1 VFAALRRICD
11 KPPLWEDGVLLNLRY
26 DFNNLMAERVG
37 EHGIADAELTALR
50 PKLVAA
56 ADAIEK
62 ATLGFRKLPYDT
74 KLADEVAVLAGKIQ
88 KRCDNFVV
96 VGIGG
101 SALGNIALH
110 SALNHPEYNNLAR
123 PPRRGPRLFVPDN
136 IDPDRIAALLDTI
149 DLDNTVFN
157 VITKSGGTAET
168 MSEFLVFREALIKKL
183 GPERHV
189 EHIVITTDPQKGEL
203 REIVNHFGYAS
214 LPIPSDVGGRFS
226 VLSAVGLLSAAVT
239 GIDIHKLLKGA
250 AEMDVLCQKSKKL
263 WENPALT
270 GAALHYL
277 MDKAKGKNI
286 HVMMP
291 YSHALRDMAD
301 WFRQLWAESLGKRV
315 DRFGRKV
322 QTGQTP
328 ERALGV
334 TDQHSVMQLYIEGP
348 FDKVVTFL
356 TVDEFHA
363 TVPIPH
369 AFPDFDAVKYLGG
382 HTLNELMEAEQ
393 RATELALTQSG
404 KPNCAI
410 RIGRVNEETVGALLY
425 LLEMQTAYAG
435 ELYNINAFDQPGV
448 ELGKNYTYGL
458 MGRKGYESKR
468 REVQGADRPNA
479 KWVVNA

>member
-1 VFAALRRICD
+1 V
-11 KPPLWEDGVLLNLRY
+11 LNLRY

-37 EHGIADAELTALR
+37 EHGITDTELKMLA
-50 PKLVAA
+50 PKLEAA
-56 ADAIEK
+56 TGAIEK
-62 ATLGFRKLPYDT
+62 MQPGFRKLPYDS
-74 KLADEVAVLAGKIQ
+74 KLADQIAVLASEIQ
-88 KRCDNFVV
+88 ERCDNFVV

-110 SALNHPEYNNLAR
+110 SALNHPEYNHLVR

-136 IDPDRIAALLDTI
+136 VDPDRIAGLLDALI
-149 DLDNTVFN
+149 LDETVFN

-168 MSEFLVFREALIKKL
+168 MSEFLVFRDALIRKL
-183 GPERHV
+183 GPERHI
-189 EHIVITTDPQKGEL
+189 EHIIITTDPEKGEL
-203 REIVNHFGYAS
+203 REIVRKHGYTS
-214 LPIPSDVGGRFS
+214 LPIPPDVGGRFS

-239 GIDIHKLLKGA
+239 GIDIHKVLAGA
-250 AEMDVLCQKSKKL
+250 AAMDKLCKSSKKL
-263 WENPALT
+263 WDNPALT

-286 HVMMP
+286 QVMMP
-291 YSHALRDMAD
+291 YSHALRDVAD

-315 DRFGRKV
+315 DRAGKIV
-322 QTGQTP
+322 HTGQTP
-328 ERALGV
+328 EKAVGA

-356 TVDEFHA
+356 TVDEFNTA
-363 TVPIPH
+363 VEIPR
-369 AFPDFDAVKYLGG
+369 AFEEYDSVKYLGG
-382 HTLNELMEAEQ
+382 YTLNELINAEQ

-410 RIGRVNEETVGALLY
+410 RLKRVDEQTVGALLF

-448 ELGKNYTYGL
+448 ELGKNFTYGL
-458 MGRKGYESKR
+458 MGRKGFEAKR
-468 REVQGADRPNA
+468 KEVEQAGKPNP
-479 KWVVNA
+479 KFVVSV

>member
-1 VFAALRRICD
+1 M
-11 KPPLWEDGVLLNLRY
+11 LNLRY

-37 EHGIADAELTALR
+37 DHGVTDAELKALS
-50 PKLVAA
+50 PKLEAA
-56 ADAIEK
+56 AVAVEQNPP
-62 ATLGFRKLPYDT
+62 GFRKLPYDI
-74 KLADEVAVLAGKIQ
+74 KHADEVDALASEIAE
-88 KRCDNFVV
+88 RCDNFIV

-110 SALNHPEYNNLAR
+110 SALNHPEYNHLVR

-136 IDPDRIAALLDTI
+136 VDPDRIAALLDAV

-168 MSEFLVFREALIKKL
+168 MSEFLVFREALVKKF
-183 GPERHV
+183 GPEKAA
-189 EHIVITTDPQKGEL
+189 EHLVITTDPEKGEL
-203 REIVNHFGYAS
+203 REIVKKYGYTS
-214 LPIPSDVGGRFS
+214 LPIPPDVGGRWS

-239 GIDIHKLLKGA
+239 GIDIHALLKGA
-250 AEMDVLCQKSKKL
+250 AEMDAVCKKSKKL

-286 HVMMP
+286 QVMMP
-291 YSHALRDMAD
+291 YSHALRDVAD

-315 DRFGRKV
+315 NRAGKIV
-322 QTGQTP
+322 HCGQTP
-328 ERALGV
+328 EKAVGA

-356 TVDEFHA
+356 TVDEFNT

-369 AFPDFDAVKYLGG
+369 AFPEYEAVKYLGG
-382 HTLNELMEAEQ
+382 HTMNELLNAEG

-410 RIGRVNEETVGALLY
+410 RLKKVDERTVGALLY

-435 ELYNINAFDQPGV
+435 ELYDINAYDQPGV
-448 ELGKNYTYGL
+448 ELGKVNTYAL
-458 MGRKGYESKR
+458 MGRKGFEAKRWEVEQASK
-468 REVQGADRPNA
+468 PNP
-479 KWVVNA
+479 KFVVAS

>member
-1 VFAALRRICD
+1 M
-11 KPPLWEDGVLLNLRY
+11 LNLRY

-37 EHGIADAELTALR
+37 EHGIADAELRALG
-50 PKLVAA
+50 PKLAAA
-56 ADAIEK
+56 ADAVEK
-62 ATLGFRKLPYDT
+62 APLGFRKLPHDA
-74 KLADEVAVLAGKIQ
+74 KLADEVAVLAGEIQ
-88 KRCDNFVV
+88 ARCESFVV

-110 SALNHPEYNNLAR
+110 SALNHPEYNQLAR

-136 IDPDRIAALLDTI
+136 VDPDRIAALLEVV
-149 DLDNTVFN
+149 DLDSTVFN
-157 VITKSGGTAET
+157 VITKSGNTAET
-168 MSEFLVFREALIKKL
+168 VSEFLVFRDALIRKL
-183 GPERHV
+183 GTERHI
-189 EHIVITTDPQKGEL
+189 EHIVITTDPERGEL
-203 REIVNHFGYAS
+203 REIAKRFGYAL

-250 AEMDVLCQKSKKL
+250 AEMDALCRKSKKL

-270 GAALHYL
+270 GATLHYL

-286 HVMMP
+286 QVMMP
-291 YSHALRDMAD
+291 YAHALRDVAD

-315 DRFGRKV
+315 DRTGKTV

-328 ERALGV
+328 EKALGV
-334 TDQHSVMQLYIEGP
+334 TDQHSVLQLYLEGP

-356 TVDEFHA
+356 TVEQFRA
-363 TVPIPH
+363 TVPIPP

-382 HTLNELMEAEQ
+382 RTLNELIAAEQ
-393 RATELALTQSG
+393 RATELALTQRGRPS
-404 KPNCAI
+404 CAI
-410 RIGRVNEETVGALLY
+410 RLPRVDEETVGALLY

-448 ELGKNYTYGL
+448 ELGKNFTYGL
-458 MGRKGYESKR
+458 MGRKGYEAKR
-468 REVQGADRPNA
+468 REVEQASKTNA
-479 KWVVNA
+479 TWVVNT

>member
-1 VFAALRRICD
+1 M
-11 KPPLWEDGVLLNLRY
+11 LNLRY

-37 EHGIADAELTALR
+37 EHGVTDAELRALG
-50 PKLVAA
+50 PKLAAA
-56 ADAIEK
+56 ADAVEK
-62 ATLGFRKLPYDT
+62 SPLGFRKLPYNI
-74 KLADEVAVLAGKIQ
+74 KLADEVALLAGEIQ
-88 KRCDNFVV
+88 ARCDSFVV

-110 SALNHPEYNNLAR
+110 SALNHPEYNQLPR

-136 IDPDRIAALLDTI
+136 IDPDRIAALLEVV
-149 DLDNTVFN
+149 DLDNPVFN
-157 VITKSGGTAET
+157 VVTKSGGTAEII
-168 MSEFLVFREALIKKL
+168 SEFLVFRDALIKKL

-189 EHIVITTDPQKGEL
+189 ERIVITTDPERGEL
-203 REIVNHFGYAS
+203 REIVKRFGYAS

-250 AEMDVLCQKSKKL
+250 AEMDARCRKSKKL
-263 WENPALT
+263 WENPALA

-286 HVMMP
+286 QVMMP
-291 YSHALRDMAD
+291 YAHALRDVAD

-315 DRFGRKV
+315 DRAGKTV
-322 QTGQTP
+322 HAGQTP
-328 ERALGV
+328 EKALGV
-334 TDQHSVMQLYIEGP
+334 TDQHSVLQLYLEGP

-356 TVDEFHA
+356 TVEEFHT
-363 TVPIPH
+363 TVPVPP
-369 AFPDFDAVKYLGG
+369 AFPNFEGVKYLGG
-382 HTLNELMEAEQ
+382 HTLNELIRAEQ
-393 RATELALTQSG
+393 RGTELALTQSG

-410 RIGRVNEETVGALLY
+410 RLPRADEETVGALLY

-448 ELGKNYTYGL
+448 ELGKNFTYGL
-458 MGRKGYESKR
+458 MGRKGYEAKR
-468 REVQGADRPNA
+468 REVEQASKPNSQ
-479 KWVVNA
+479 WVVNT

>member
-1 VFAALRRICD
+1 M
-11 KPPLWEDGVLLNLRY
+11 LNLRY

-37 EHGIADAELTALR
+37 EHGVADAELKALG

-56 ADAIEK
+56 ADAVEK
-62 ATLGFRKLPYDT
+62 APLGFRKLPYDT
-74 KLADEVAVLAGKIQ
+74 KLTDEIVVLATEIQ
-88 KRCDNFVV
+88 ERCDNFVV

-101 SALGNIALH
+101 SALGNLALH
-110 SALNHPEYNNLAR
+110 SALNHPEYNHLIR

-136 IDPDRIAALLDTI
+136 IDPDRIAALLDAI

-168 MSEFLVFREALIKKL
+168 MSEFLIFREALIKKL

-189 EHIVITTDPQKGEL
+189 EHVVITTDPQRGEL
-203 REIVNHFGYAS
+203 REIVKHFGYTS
-214 LPIPSDVGGRFS
+214 LPIPPDVGGRFS

-239 GIDIHKLLKGA
+239 GIDIHKLLRGA
-250 AEMDVLCQKSKKL
+250 EEMNALCQKSKKL

-286 HVMMP
+286 QVMMP
-291 YSHALRDMAD
+291 YSHALRDVAD
-301 WFRQLWAESLGKRV
+301 WFRQLWAESLGKRL
-315 DRFGRKV
+315 DRAGRIV
-322 QTGQTP
+322 HSGQTP
-328 ERALGV
+328 EKALGV

-356 TVDEFHA
+356 SVDEFRA
-363 TVPIPH
+363 TVAIPP
-369 AFPDFDAVKYLGG
+369 AFADFDAVKYLGG
-382 HTLNELMEAEQ
+382 RTLNELIGAEQ

-410 RIGRVNEETVGALLY
+410 RLPRVDEETVGALLY

-458 MGRKGYESKR
+458 MGRAGFESKR
-468 REVQGADRPNA
+468 REVESAGQPNA
-479 KWVVNA
+479 KWVVRLEL